1 MATLGRVAPF
11 CRFATFSPFQRGH
24 LPRNKR
30 RSGCMGGHTPIFGI
44 ASFTTIRRLTL
55 TRLKLSFWQLCNNC
69 NRLMNSFVTELL
81 QASYLT
87 CHWRN
92 YIIQGESLYTI
103 IFRIK
108 KSQTVRLFFVT
119 LKKFV
124 KIPENTIFQEN
135 IGEIMWNGT
144 KKSYAYCEN
153 ADKTT

>member
-1 MATLGRVAPF
+1 MEV
-11 CRFATFSPFQRGH
+11 
-24 LPRNKR
+24 
-30 RSGCMGGHTPIFGI
+30 
-44 ASFTTIRRLTL
+44 
-55 TRLKLSFWQLCNNC
+55 
-69 NRLMNSFVTELL
+69 
-81 QASYLT
+81 

-92 YIIQGESLYTI
+92 DIIQGESLYTI